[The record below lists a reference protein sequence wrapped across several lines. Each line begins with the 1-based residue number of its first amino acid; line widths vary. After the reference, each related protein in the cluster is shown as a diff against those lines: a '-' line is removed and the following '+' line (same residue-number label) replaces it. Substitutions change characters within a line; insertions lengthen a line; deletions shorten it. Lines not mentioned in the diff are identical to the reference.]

1 MPPTMWRLRSS
12 MPGPPAPSCLMKRP
26 GREPT
31 ARGSDSSIRRASVAS
46 SPSLWKRMAS
56 PAPKPSPDRP
66 PEPTTDSGLPL
77 KPVYQSADA
86 GPEAAPPGQFPFTRG
101 IYPEMYRRR
110 PWTIRQYAGFGSAAE
125 TNRRF
130 RYLLEEGQTGLSVA
144 FDLPTQMG
152 HDADAP
158 MARGEVGKVGVSIS
172 SLKDMETLLQ
182 DIPLAEVSTS
192 MTINAPAALLLLLY
206 ELVAEQQGVSPERL
220 QGTVQNDILKEYAAR
235 GTYIF
240 PPRASMRLTTDLF
253 AYCHE
258 RLPNWNTISIS
269 GYHLREAGATAVQE
283 LGFTMAHAIAYVDAA
298 RTAGLQVA
306 DFAPRLSF
314 FFAVFSDFFEE
325 VAKFRAARNL
335 WARLMKDRYGVTDP
349 RAQALRFH
357 SQPGGS
363 PLTAQQPHNNIVR
376 VALQAM
382 SAVLGG
388 TQSLHANSFDEALGL
403 PSEMAATLSVRTQ
416 QIIAHETNVAGV
428 ADPMGGSYLVE
439 ALTREL
445 DAGATALIEEVDRRG
460 GAIAA
465 IETGF
470 TQEAIQES
478 AYHFQRAVEEG
489 RRVVVGVNRFQGGE
503 EAVEIVKIGP
513 RHERDQVEGLKRLRA
528 ERDSAAVESRLAEV
542 RRAAEGSHNLLPP
555 MRAALQAYATIG
567 EVCGVLRDVFGEYR
581 PGSRS

>member
-1 MPPTMWRLRSS
+1 
-12 MPGPPAPSCLMKRP
+12 
-26 GREPT
+26 
-31 ARGSDSSIRRASVAS
+31 
-46 SPSLWKRMAS
+46 
-56 PAPKPSPDRP
+56 
-66 PEPTTDSGLPL
+66 
-77 KPVYQSADA
+77 
-86 GPEAAPPGQFPFTRG
+86 
-101 IYPEMYRRR
+101 
-110 PWTIRQYAGFGSAAE
+110 
-125 TNRRF
+125 
-130 RYLLEEGQTGLSVA
+130 
-144 FDLPTQMG
+144 
-152 HDADAP
+152 
-158 MARGEVGKVGVSIS
+158 
-172 SLKDMETLLQ
+172 
-182 DIPLAEVSTS
+182 
-192 MTINAPAALLLLLY
+192 
-206 ELVAEQQGVSPERL
+206 
-220 QGTVQNDILKEYAAR
+220 
-235 GTYIF
+235 
-240 PPRASMRLTTDLF
+240 
-253 AYCHE
+253 
-258 RLPNWNTISIS
+258 
-269 GYHLREAGATAVQE
+269 
-283 LGFTMAHAIAYVDAA
+283 MAHAIAYVDAA

-335 WARLMKDRYGVTDP
+335 WARLMKQRYGVTDP

-357 SQPGGS
+357 SQTGGS
-363 PLTAQQPHNNIVR
+363 TLTAQQPHNNIVR

-528 ERDSAAVESRLAEV
+528 ERDSASAESRLAEV

>member
-1 MPPTMWRLRSS
+1 MAST
-12 MPGPPAPSCLMKRP
+12 AP
-26 GREPT
+26 EPT
-31 ARGSDSSIRRASVAS
+31 
-46 SPSLWKRMAS
+46 PE
-56 PAPKPSPDRP
+56 PSPR
-66 PEPTTDSGLPL
+66 PTTDSGLPL
-77 KPVYQSADA
+77 KPVYRAADA
-86 GPEAAPPGQFPFTRG
+86 RAEAPPPGEYPFTRG

-130 RYLLEEGQTGLSVA
+130 RYLLGHGQTGLSVA

-152 HDADAP
+152 HDADSP

-172 SLKDMETLLQ
+172 SLKDMETLL
-182 DIPLAEVSTS
+182 DGIPLAEVSTS

-206 ELVAEQQGVSPERL
+206 ELVAEQQGVSGDRL
-220 QGTVQNDILKEYAAR
+220 NGTVQNDILKEYAAR
-235 GTYIF
+235 GTYVF
-240 PPRASMRLTTDLF
+240 PPRPSMRLTTDVF
-253 AYCHE
+253 GYCKE

-283 LGFTMAHAIAYVDAA
+283 LGFTMAHAIAYVEAA
-298 RTAGLQVA
+298 RAAGLEVGA
-306 DFAPRLSF
+306 FAPRLSF

-325 VAKFRAARNL
+325 VAKFRAARTL
-335 WARLMKDRYGVTDP
+335 WARLLKERYGITDP

-357 SQPGGS
+357 TQTGGS
-363 PLTAQQPHNNIVR
+363 TLTAQQPHNNIVR

-416 QIIAHETNVAGV
+416 QIIAHETNVASV

-439 ALTREL
+439 ALTAQLET
-445 DAGATALIEEVDRRG
+445 GATALIEEVDRRG

-470 TQEAIQES
+470 TQDAVQES
-478 AYHFQRAVEEG
+478 AYRFQQAVETG
-489 RRVVVGVNRFQGGE
+489 RRVVVGVNRFQGDH
-503 EAVEIVKIGP
+503 EAIEIVKISP
-513 RHERDQVEGLKRLRA
+513 KHEREQVEALKRLRDG
-528 ERDSAAVESRLAEV
+528 RDAAQVEARLAEV
-542 RRAAEGSHNLLPP
+542 RRAAEGNANLLPP
-555 MRAALQAYATIG
+555 MREALRRYATIG
-567 EVCGVLRDVFGEYR
+567 EVCGVLRQVFGEYR
-581 PGSRS
+581 PGTRS

>member
-1 MPPTMWRLRSS
+1 
-12 MPGPPAPSCLMKRP
+12 
-26 GREPT
+26 
-31 ARGSDSSIRRASVAS
+31 
-46 SPSLWKRMAS
+46 MAS
-56 PAPKPSPDRP
+56 PVPKPSDGPA
-66 PEPTTDSGLPL
+66 EPTTDSGLPL
-77 KPVYQSADA
+77 KAVYRATDA
-86 GPEAAPPGQFPFTRG
+86 GLEAPPPGEYPFTRG
-101 IYPEMYRRR
+101 IYPEMYRRQ
-110 PWTIRQYAGFGSAAE
+110 PWTIRQYSGFGSAAE

-130 RYLLEEGQTGLSVA
+130 RYLLEQGQTGLSIA
-144 FDLPTQMG
+144 FDLPTQIG

-172 SLKDMETLLQ
+172 SLKDMETLLEG
-182 DIPLAEVSTS
+182 IPLGEVSTS

-206 ELVAEQQGVSPERL
+206 ELVAEQQGVPSERL

-253 AYCHE
+253 AYCHQ

-283 LGFTMAHAIAYVDAA
+283 LGFTMAHAIAYVEAA
-298 RTAGLQVA
+298 RSAGLQVS

-335 WARLMKDRYGVTDP
+335 WAKLMKERYGVGDA
-349 RAQALRFH
+349 RAQSLRFH
-357 SQPGGS
+357 SQTGGS
-363 PLTAQQPHNNIVR
+363 TLTAQQPHNNIVR

-428 ADPMGGSYLVE
+428 ADPMGGSYFVE

-445 DAGATALIEEVDRRG
+445 EAGATALIGEVDRRG

-478 AYHFQRAVEEG
+478 AYHFQKAVEEG
-489 RRVVVGVNRFQGGE
+489 RRVVVGVNRFQGDE
-503 EAVEIVKIGP
+503 ESVEIVKIGP
-513 RHERDQVEGLKRLRA
+513 RHERDQVEGIKRLRA
-528 ERDSAAVESRLAEV
+528 ERDTATVESRLAEV
-542 RRAAEGSHNLLPP
+542 RRVAEGNHNLLPP

>member
-1 MPPTMWRLRSS
+1 
-12 MPGPPAPSCLMKRP
+12 
-26 GREPT
+26 
-31 ARGSDSSIRRASVAS
+31 
-46 SPSLWKRMAS
+46 MAS
-56 PAPKPSPDRP
+56 PAPERTAQST

-77 KPVYQSADA
+77 KPVYRAADA
-86 GPEAAPPGQFPFTRG
+86 PGEAPPPGEYPFTRG
-101 IYPEMYRRR
+101 VYPQMYRRR

-130 RYLLEEGQTGLSVA
+130 RYLLAQGQTGLSVA

-152 HDADAP
+152 HDADAM

-172 SLKDMETLLQ
+172 SLKDMETLLAG
-182 DIPLAEVSTS
+182 IPLAEVSTS

-206 ELVAEQQGVSPERL
+206 ELVAEQQGVSGDRL
-220 QGTVQNDILKEYAAR
+220 NGTVQNDILKEYAAR

-240 PPRASMRLTTDLF
+240 PPRPSMRLTTDLF
-253 AYCHE
+253 GYCKS
-258 RLPNWNTISIS
+258 RLPSWNTISIS

-283 LGFTMAHAIAYVDAA
+283 LGFTMAHAIAYVDTA
-298 RTAGLQVA
+298 RAAGLEVA
-306 DFAPRLSF
+306 AFAPRLSF

-325 VAKFRAARNL
+325 VAKFRAARTL
-335 WARLMKDRYGVTDP
+335 WARLLSRRYGVSDP

-357 SQPGGS
+357 TQTGGS
-363 PLTAQQPHNNIVR
+363 TLTAQQPHNNIVR

-416 QIIAHETNVAGV
+416 QIIAHETNVASV

-439 ALTREL
+439 ALTAQLE
-445 DAGATALIEEVDRRG
+445 AGASALIDDVDRRG

-470 TQEAIQES
+470 TQDAIQES
-478 AYHFQRAVEEG
+478 AYRFQQAVETG
-489 RRVVVGVNRFQGGE
+489 RRVVVGVNRFQGND
-503 EAVEIVKIGP
+503 EAVEIVKISP
-513 RHERDQVEGLKRLRA
+513 KHEREQVEALKRLRA
-528 ERDSAAVESRLAEV
+528 ERDAGQVEARLADV
-542 RRAAEGSHNLLPP
+542 RRAAEGDANLLPP
-555 MRAALQAYATIG
+555 MREALRRYATIG
-567 EVCGVLRDVFGEYR
+567 EVCAVLRDVFGEYR
-581 PGSRS
+581 PGTRS

>member
-1 MPPTMWRLRSS
+1 
-12 MPGPPAPSCLMKRP
+12 
-26 GREPT
+26 
-31 ARGSDSSIRRASVAS
+31 
-46 SPSLWKRMAS
+46 MAS
-56 PAPKPSPDRP
+56 PAPEHKPESP

-77 KPVYQSADA
+77 KPVYRADDA
-86 GPEAAPPGQFPFTRG
+86 PGEPPPPGEYPFTRG
-101 IYPEMYRRR
+101 IYPQMYRRR

-130 RYLLEEGQTGLSVA
+130 RYLLAQGQTGLSVA

-172 SLKDMETLLQ
+172 SLKDMETLLS

-206 ELVAEQQGVSPERL
+206 ELVAEQQGVLGDRL
-220 QGTVQNDILKEYAAR
+220 NGTVQNDILKEYAAR

-240 PPRASMRLTTDLF
+240 PPRPSMRLTTDLF
-253 AYCHE
+253 AYCNE

-298 RTAGLQVA
+298 RAAGLEVA
-306 DFAPRLSF
+306 AFAPRLSF

-325 VAKFRAARNL
+325 VAKFRAARSL
-335 WARLMKDRYGVTDP
+335 WAHLLKQRYGVTDQ

-357 SQPGGS
+357 TQTGGS
-363 PLTAQQPHNNIVR
+363 TLTAQQPHNNIVR

-416 QIIAHETNVAGV
+416 QIIAHETNVASV
-428 ADPMGGSYLVE
+428 ADPLGGSYLVE
-439 ALTREL
+439 ALTRE
-445 DAGATALIEEVDRRG
+445 IEEGARAQISEVDHRG

-470 TQEAIQES
+470 TQDAIQES
-478 AYHFQRAVEEG
+478 AYRFQQAVETG
-489 RRVVVGVNRFQGGE
+489 RRVVVGVNRFQGDD
-503 EAVEIVKIGP
+503 EAVEIVKISP
-513 RHERDQVEGLKRLRA
+513 KHEREQVEALTRLRA
-528 ERDSAAVESRLAEV
+528 QRDARQVEARLADV
-542 RRAAEGSHNLLPP
+542 RRAAEGNANLLPP
-555 MRAALQAYATIG
+555 MREALRAYATIG
-567 EVCGVLRDVFGEYR
+567 EVCAVLRDVFGEYR
-581 PGSRS
+581 PGARS